1 MRKWLLPTLALLCFI
16 FESVF
21 VQVLPSELF
30 NMERIMIPRFV
41 MVIIVLITM
50 LTSVSKGMIYG
61 FVLGLLYDLM
71 YTDLMGVYM
80 FAYTFL
86 AYGVAMIMK
95 VLHINILTVILISL
109 LSIGILDFFVYG
121 IMILLKIT
129 MMPVEEFL
137 MVRLLPTLVLNLA
150 FVILLFVPLRKQ
162 FFKIID
168 TNKDE

>member
-1 MRKWLLPTLALLCFI
+1 LRKWLLPTLAILCFI

-21 VQVLPSELF
+21 IQVLPSELF
-30 NMERIMIPRFV
+30 EMERIMIPRFV
-41 MVIIVLITM
+41 MVIIVIITM
-50 LTSVSKGMIYG
+50 FTSLSAGMAYG
-61 FVLGLLYDLM
+61 FVMGLLYDLM
-71 YTDLMGVYM
+71 YTDLIGVYM

-95 VLHINILTVILISL
+95 VLHINILTVVLVTL

-121 IMILLKIT
+121 IMLVIKTTSIPT
-129 MMPVEEFL
+129 GDFFTI
-137 MVRLLPTLVLNLA
+137 RLLPTLVLNLA